1 MKNFLKGLLFV
12 TTLFVMPLFVVTDEP
27 TGRTFFWFIFLLGA
41 GLLLMWR
48 LDMLDLP
55 NKYRYEQDEEE

>member
-27 TGRTFFWFIFLLGA
+27 TGRTIFWFIFLLGA